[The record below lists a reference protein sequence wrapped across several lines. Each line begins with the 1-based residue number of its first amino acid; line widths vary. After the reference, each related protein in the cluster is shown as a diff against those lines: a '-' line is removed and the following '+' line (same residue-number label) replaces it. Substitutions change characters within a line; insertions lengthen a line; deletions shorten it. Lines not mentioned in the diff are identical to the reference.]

1 MKRGTM
7 LLIAA
12 GVCSLAFQGQRAD
25 ATLITIAIEAEVDY
39 VEDLG
44 SYLEGRINP
53 GDIITGTYTYDS
65 TTPDTN
71 PSAYVGDYEH
81 RAAPAGI
88 SLTVGGFNFASDPT
102 NVYFLLSVCNAG
114 GPYQQD
120 NYLLLSYNN
129 LPLSNGSVVDH
140 ISWQLDDPTASAL
153 SSDGL
158 PIGPPILDQWQSI
171 VGLRLDGERAGY
183 IVHAYVTSAIPEPT
197 TILLLA
203 VGGLVLV
210 RRQK

>member
-12 GVCSLAFQGQRAD
+12 GVCLLAFQSQRAD
-25 ATLITIAIEAEVDY
+25 ATLITISIEAEVDY

-44 SYLEGRINP
+44 NYLEGRINP

-71 PSAYVGDYEH
+71 PSFEVGDYEH
-81 RAAPAGI
+81 YSSPYGI
-88 SLTVGGFNFASDPT
+88 SLTVGGFLFATDPT
-102 NVYFLLSVCNAG
+102 NVSFLLEVVNDYPSG
-114 GPYQQD
+114 D
-120 NYLLLSYNN
+120 SYLVLSYNN

-140 ISWQLDDPTASAL
+140 ISWQLDDPSGNAL
-153 SSDGL
+153 SSDLL
-158 PIGPPILDQWQSI
+158 PTLPPVLADWQSI
-171 VGLRLDGERAGY
+171 VGLRLEGERAY
-183 IVHAYVTSAIPEPT
+183 IIDAHVTSAVPEPV

-203 VGGLVLV
+203 VGGLALV